1 MLKGTVTYSDED
13 GNITAT
19 TIVDFLQEWILTAED
34 ASIKIGGNVLEL
46 SKRCPTRS
54 NRFIN
59 NTCDAFPM
67 VQESQSSKS
76 SIEYNIVGGTFFGG
90 VIIGVL
96 LSVLLILIWL
106 G

>member
-46 SKRCPTRS
+46 SKLCPTKS

-59 NTCDAFPM
+59 NTCDAFP
-67 VQESQSSKS
+67 VESQSSKQ
-76 SIEYNIVGGTFFGG
+76 SIEYNIIGGSFFGG

-96 LSVLLILIWL
+96 LSVLVMFIWF